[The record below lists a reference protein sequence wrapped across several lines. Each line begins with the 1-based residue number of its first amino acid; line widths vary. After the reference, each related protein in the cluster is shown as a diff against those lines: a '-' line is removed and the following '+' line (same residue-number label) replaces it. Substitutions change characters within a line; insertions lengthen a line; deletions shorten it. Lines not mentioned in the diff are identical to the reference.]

1 MRSPKSKK
9 DHMETIARLR
19 AQLLTAIDTVM
30 EKEGITQTELAERIG
45 AQQYNVNKVLRR
57 KLATS
62 IDFLL
67 KMAESC
73 DLEVELKIK
82 RGKG

>member
-1 MRSPKSKK
+1 
-9 DHMETIARLR
+9 METIARLR

>member
-1 MRSPKSKK
+1 
-9 DHMETIARLR
+9 METIPRLR
-19 AQLLTAIDTVM
+19 VQLLTAIDAVM

-82 RGKG
+82 RAKG